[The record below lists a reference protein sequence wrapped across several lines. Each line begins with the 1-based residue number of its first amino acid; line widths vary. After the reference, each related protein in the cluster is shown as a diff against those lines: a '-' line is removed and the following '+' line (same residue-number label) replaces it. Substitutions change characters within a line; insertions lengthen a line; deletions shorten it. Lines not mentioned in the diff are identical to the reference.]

1 MRVKLLKL
9 AKLLHTFEMITTD
22 KGNLISENEV
32 IVGTEVFIE
41 NAEGE
46 LEPAP
51 SGEYTSKDNLYIV
64 ESGKVIEIKIL
75 NVEEPIETTET
86 IEQTEEFTEVE
97 EVVETIETPTV
108 EEVVEVAE
116 EVVDEKEKII
126 EELKAEIE
134 RLKAE
139 NEELKKQLEQPI
151 EDAIEEQTVV
161 FSKQDKVKRTSL
173 EAIAESL
180 K

>member
-51 SGEYTSKDNLYIV
+51 SGEYTSKDNIYIV

-75 NVEEPIETTET
+75 NVEEPIETTEP

-161 FSKQDKVKRTSL
+161 YSKQDKVKRTSL